1 MLKKYKYLIILLLTA
16 IMFVGCSGTKQ
27 EKNMTITVNIRYIG
41 TDGSALRFAEEMV
54 ASGTV
59 DAIRAEEGNLRY
71 EYYQS
76 MDDPETIL
84 LIDSWESQEAID
96 RHHATPMMETIA
108 KLREKYDLHMT
119 VERYTP
125 DKTPVTENRY
135 IRK

>member
-1 MLKKYKYLIILLLTA
+1 M
-16 IMFVGCSGTKQ
+16 S
-27 EKNMTITVNIRYIG
+27 ITVNLRYTG
-41 TDGSALRFAEEMV
+41 TDGNARKFVEEMIS
-54 ASGTV
+54 SGTV

-96 RHHATPMMETIA
+96 KHHASPMMETIT

-119 VERYTP
+119 VERYSSAESP
-125 DKTPVTENRY
+125 ESENQY